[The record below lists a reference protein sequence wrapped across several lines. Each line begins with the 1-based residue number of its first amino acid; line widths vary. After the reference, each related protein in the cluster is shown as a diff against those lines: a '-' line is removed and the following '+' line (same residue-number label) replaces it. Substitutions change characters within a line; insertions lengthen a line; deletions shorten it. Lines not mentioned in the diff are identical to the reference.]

1 MKNGSLEARKASKGC
16 FGGST
21 KAKRTINYKK
31 AVIKDKKIVGVKAAK
46 KTVGKNYKGAAGSKM
61 IKKYQRASAL
71 M

>member
-21 KAKRTINYKK
+21 KAKRTINYRK
-31 AVIKDKKIVGVKAAK
+31 AVTKDKKVTFKAAK
-46 KTVGKNYKGAAGSKM
+46 ATVNKSYKGAAGLKLV
-61 IKKYQRASAL
+61 KKYRASSL